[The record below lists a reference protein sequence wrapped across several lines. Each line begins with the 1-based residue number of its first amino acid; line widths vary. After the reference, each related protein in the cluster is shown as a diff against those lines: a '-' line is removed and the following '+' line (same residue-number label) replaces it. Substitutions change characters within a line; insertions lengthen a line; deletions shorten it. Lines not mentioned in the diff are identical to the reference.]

1 MDVEQRARE
10 MLAHVYC
17 CDASE
22 LSKEEV
28 RAARAVLAYQ
38 SAVTPPE
45 GHVVVTRNEAGQ
57 AVAVTRQDDEG
68 RILSMIAEFGPTAGW
83 AAAADRELV
92 AAELGVA
99 KIDDSTDVAA
109 AKLRELIDWHVSV
122 ATDPAVNGGYVLV
135 QVDQDS
141 VDFYVCDACG
151 HHYMQDGVNC
161 DCIPSSTARP
171 LRHVR
176 MLAARPEVKP

>member
-10 MLAHVYC
+10 MLVAEFKARGQLLY
-17 CDASE
+17 AFNIE
-22 LSKEEV
+22 RGGLSCMY
-28 RAARAVLAYQ
+28 AAEIAAIAKAL
-38 SAVTPPE
+38 TPPE
-45 GHVVVTRNEAGQ
+45 GHLVVTRNEAGQ

-68 RILSMIAEFGPTAGW
+68 RILSVIAELGSTTGW

-99 KIDDSTDVAA
+99 NIDDSTDVAA

-135 QVDQDS
+135 PVELVTAIEDLTLIYEAGGDIDCKLSQVEE
-141 VDFYVCDACG
+141 
-151 HHYMQDGVNC
+151 
-161 DCIPSSTARP
+161 
-171 LRHVR
+171 L
-176 MLAARPEVKP
+176 LAARPEVKP